1 MEINQGKS
9 GYIEKTLLKMT
20 HVSRMEKRK
29 LFRKNDHFILQDISF
44 SLPAGYIM
52 GLAGVNGAGKTTLLD
67 CIMNPKQCYQGEI
80 QLNGRDIREDHTVMR
95 EQLGFVSEQN
105 HFLNLRSAKQNAE
118 LLGNM
123 YMNFDMKLFFQA
135 LQKMELSPSKKVGE
149 MSRGE
154 LMRFQMAFAIA
165 HKPALYLLDEVTAGM
180 DPVFRMDFFH
190 ILQEI
195 IKDEA
200 ASVIMVTHL
209 EEELH
214 KYMDYIGIME
224 QGRLVEYK
232 ENVPA

>member
-1 MEINQGKS
+1 MEIEKS
-9 GYIEKTLLKMT
+9 LLKMT
-20 HVSRMEKRK
+20 HVSRMGKRK
-29 LFRKNDHFILQDISF
+29 LFRKNEDFLLQDISF

-67 CIMNPKQCYQGEI
+67 CIMNPKRCYQGEI
-80 QLNGRDIREDHTVMR
+80 QVNGRDIRENHTAMR

-118 LLGNM
+118 LLGSL
-123 YMNFDMKLFFQA
+123 YTNFDRKLFFQS
-135 LQKMELSPSKKVGE
+135 LQKMELAPSKNVGE

-180 DPVFRMDFFH
+180 DPVFRVDFFH
-190 ILQEI
+190 ILKEI
-195 IKDEA
+195 IKDEN
-200 ASVIMVTHL
+200 ASVIMVTHI

-214 KYMDYIGIME
+214 KHMDYVGIME
-224 QGRLVEYK
+224 HGRLVEYK